1 MSVQIAKQK
10 ENISPKNRIERG
22 SSKLSEIFERKK
34 NISIWDRE
42 LSSSVIKASE
52 SIINTNPKLQFSKAL
67 KVEEVEKKLIYEF
80 GSNSDF
86 LYLFR
91 DISKVVNMFCDLFKV
106 NNAWLRLDAIDGPMC
121 PRFHVDNVKCR
132 LVTTYLGPGTQWLPN
147 NTLNRDNLGHG
158 NHGESD
164 ESSGLFLKNDDIQQ
178 LDAGHLALLK
188 GETWPGNEGKGLVH
202 RSPQKDSKYKR
213 LYMTID
219 FVELYLK
226 IYNNRL
232 NISI

>member
-42 LSSSVIKASE
+42 LSSSVINASE

-91 DISKVVNMFCDLFKV
+91 DISKVVNIFCDLFKV

-164 ESSGLFLKNDDIQQ
+164 ESSGLFLKNDDIRQF
-178 LDAGHLALLK
+178 DAGHLALLK

-202 RSPQKDSKYKR
+202 RSPQKYSKYKR

-219 FVELYLK
+219 FSDLYFMCQF
-226 IYNNRL
+226 
-232 NISI
+232 